1 MTSKALEDYDLTLP
15 PVSLGEMNRV
25 NAEIQSW
32 HSSGGKLSETPVD
45 ALITNLHQTISTAR
59 RLLNDLEGE
68 KSQSIPLHRKQKFL
82 DNFRSVLQI
91 HAGNQLDVAGLQA
104 RAANVQSEIEA
115 TYQKDAAANWE
126 KLIDTL
132 KEKET
137 LMETLAKKVEDLEAE
152 CEKEQWSDAAQFQ
165 DQSSASS
172 GGHDG

>member
-15 PVSLGEMNRV
+15 PVSLRDINRV

-32 HSSGGKLSETPVD
+32 HSSGANLSETPVD

-104 RAANVQSEIEA
+104 KAANVQSEIEG
-115 TYQKDAAANWE
+115 TNQKDAAPDWE
-126 KLIDTL
+126 KLTDML

-137 LMETLAKKVEDLEAE
+137 LIETLAKKARDLEAE
-152 CEKEQWSDAAQFQ
+152 CEKEQWSDAVQFQ
-165 DQSSASS
+165 AQSFAS
-172 GGHDG
+172 